1 MLSSKTL
8 VLEGWLSA
16 KASPFESR
24 PKKKRR
30 IFCETTLSAIRRG
43 TGRWGV
49 SGVLC
54 RPSLRFR
61 TIPPPAPKK
70 EEQAALPDPGLSRKR
85 WTTHQRGFSSTMKE
99 PLRTVESARK
109 KKREGED
116 LRNTVHVAGNSLGT
130 AGQLWRRT
138 AGHAS
143 AQANKCRGSEADS

>member
-85 WTTHQRGFSSTMKE
+85 WTTHDRGFSSTMKCE
-99 PLRTVESARK
+99 QLKVRETRKEEAGGLRTF
-109 KKREGED
+109 GT
-116 LRNTVHVAGNSLGT
+116 LYMWPGT
-130 AGQLWRRT
+130 A
-138 AGHAS
+138 
-143 AQANKCRGSEADS
+143 

>member
-16 KASPFESR
+16 KASPFESP

-61 TIPPPAPKK
+61 TIPRAPKK
-70 EEQAALPDPGLSRKR
+70 IWP
-85 WTTHQRGFSSTMKE
+85 
-99 PLRTVESARK
+99 PLESLEREASPLK
-109 KKREGED
+109 KKVQKVSEEEAREGEPP
-116 LRNTVHVAGNSLGT
+116 RG
-130 AGQLWRRT
+130 
-138 AGHAS
+138 AS
-143 AQANKCRGSEADS
+143 SDHLS